1 MIISSGFLIIDV
13 AFQEQILKELEGRGI
28 ELHGV
33 KNEKV
38 VFLAEGENATELK
51 SRMDS
56 LQGIDGV
63 QSVYL
68 TYFSLEDQGEGEEP
82 SSKRRRG

>member
-1 MIISSGFLIIDV
+1 MIVSSGFLIIDV

-68 TYFSLEDQGEGEEP
+68 TYFSLEDPKEDNQAG
-82 SSKRRRG
+82 R